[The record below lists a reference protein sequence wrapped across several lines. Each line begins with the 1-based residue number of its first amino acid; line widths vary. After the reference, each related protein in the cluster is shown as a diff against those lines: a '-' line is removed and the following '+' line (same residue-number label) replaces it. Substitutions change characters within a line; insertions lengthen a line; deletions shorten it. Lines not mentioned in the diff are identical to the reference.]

1 MRGGRRGA
9 DRALVAAREI
19 AENAPPLR
27 DGWNPGLLPTT
38 TLDSRDRRAG
48 APRLLRLALPITLG
62 QLAVV
67 GMSVTDVIVAGQ
79 VGANDL
85 AGVTLGGTV
94 FNLAIMLIIGIVLGN
109 GPIVGQLYG
118 ARDREGLRRQLHNCL
133 WLSLPLGAVAVACMA
148 IGSAALDH
156 IDTTDSIRA
165 VATGYLLPMLG
176 AAFLMPFLLSFRTT
190 FEGMGHVR
198 PAMVFQL
205 LGFVLNIPLDFAL
218 VLGWWGLPALGG
230 AGCGWATLAVMLFIV
245 VGEALFARHSRL
257 LAGYRLLTGI
267 ALPQWRGCREI
278 LRVGL
283 PIGGAILAEGG
294 FFLLIP
300 LLIAH
305 LGAVVIG
312 GHAVAISFDWLM
324 FMIPLGIGQAIS
336 VQVAHELG
344 RGQPELARRA
354 CLTGLGLTT
363 AIALVQAGL
372 VVALREPIAALF
384 TTDRAV
390 RELAA
395 HLLLFAAAFRV
406 FDAINVGGNGALR
419 GYQDTGITLVLAVTG
434 YWLVGF
440 PLAYSLALT
449 SFWGPPLGV
458 EGFWIGMV
466 ISLAIT
472 SALTS
477 ARLLHTSRR
486 ALQLCASD
494 APG

>member
-1 MRGGRRGA
+1 MPLPVDGA
-9 DRALVAAREI
+9 
-19 AENAPPLR
+19 
-27 DGWNPGLLPTT
+27 GQG
-38 TLDSRDRRAG
+38 AG
-48 APRLLRLALPITLG
+48 VSRLLRLALPITLG

-67 GMSVTDVIVAGQ
+67 GMTVTDIIVAGQ
-79 VGANDL
+79 LSANDL

-94 FNLAIMLIIGIVLGN
+94 FNLAIMLVIGTVLGN
-109 GPIVGQLYG
+109 GPLIGRLYG
-118 ARDREGLRRQLHNCL
+118 AQDREGLRRQLHNCL
-133 WLSLPLGAVAVACMA
+133 WLSLPLGMIAVALMA
-148 IGSAALDH
+148 FALAVLGH
-156 IDTTDSIRA
+156 IDTTEVIRN
-165 VATGYLLPMLG
+165 VARGYLLPMLG

-190 FEGMGHVR
+190 FEGMGQVR
-198 PAMVFQL
+198 PAMLFQL
-205 LGFVLNIPLDFAL
+205 LGFVVNIPLDFAL
-218 VLGWWGLPALGG
+218 VFGWWGLPAQGG
-230 AGCGWATLAVMLFIV
+230 AGCGWATLTVMLFIV
-245 VGEALFARHSRL
+245 TGEALFARYSRL
-257 LAGYRLLTGI
+257 LAVYGLLRHI

-305 LGAVVIG
+305 LGAVVLG

-324 FMIPLGIGQAIS
+324 FMIPLGIGQAIA
-336 VQVAHELG
+336 VQVSHELG
-344 RGQPELARRA
+344 RARPHLARRA
-354 CLTGLGLTT
+354 CLTGLGLTA

-372 VVALREPIAALF
+372 VVALREQIAALF
-384 TTDRAV
+384 TTDAAV

-395 HLLLFAAAFRV
+395 RLLLYAAAFRV

-419 GYQDTGITLVLAVTG
+419 GYQDTGITLVLATTG

-466 ISLAIT
+466 ISLAVT

-477 ARLLHTSRR
+477 ARLQRTSRR
-486 ALQLCASD
+486 AQRRSVLRTKS
-494 APG
+494 P